1 MLRAVSS
8 IQQVLT
14 KLVLNTNFKMERAKV
29 RSVIINSYRLILN
42 FSEQFFKIC
51 DMCSSSVIL
60 MKKLMFRTI
69 INRWDTVPE
78 AL

>member
-14 KLVLNTNFKMERAKV
+14 QLVLNTNFKMERAKI

-42 FSEQFFKIC
+42 FLEQFFKIC

-69 INRWDTVPE
+69 INRWDRVPE